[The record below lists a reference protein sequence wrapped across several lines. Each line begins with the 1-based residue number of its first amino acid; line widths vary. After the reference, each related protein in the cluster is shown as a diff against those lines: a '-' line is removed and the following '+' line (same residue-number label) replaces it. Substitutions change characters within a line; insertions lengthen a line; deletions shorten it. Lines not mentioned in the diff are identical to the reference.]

1 MDIIDISGRMI
12 SKAMISFSHE
22 FLMLI
27 TLHPQL
33 FLTNTKMPR
42 LSEGVPW
49 IEYLENICL
58 LFFSKRCKFVLIEM
72 MINQYHDVT
81 ICVDDCA

>member
-27 TLHPQL
+27 TLQPQL

-58 LFFSKRCKFVLIEM
+58 LFLVRDASFC
-72 MINQYHDVT
+72 
-81 ICVDDCA
+81 